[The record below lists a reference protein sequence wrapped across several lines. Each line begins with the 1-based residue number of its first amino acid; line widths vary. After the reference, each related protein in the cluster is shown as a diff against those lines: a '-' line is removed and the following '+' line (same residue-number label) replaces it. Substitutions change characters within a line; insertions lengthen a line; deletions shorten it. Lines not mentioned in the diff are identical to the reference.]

1 MKNFIKLIKELK
13 KTPRGK
19 GILFFSFYL
28 VFFLIIAIVA
38 RLVPNK
44 PIVTDNIENE
54 EDIISIREVNGY
66 NYNYKYTI
74 NVDNNII
81 YVNGMKDN
89 EEEKFTYTVNNI
101 DFDYYK
107 SGTLYY
113 INQEEVD
120 TPMYLNIIDN
130 IDLLLSNSYYDSVVN
145 YKSGKQVLRY
155 QISSSTISNMLNSKD
170 LDIEEIPNEI
180 RVTQNND
187 RIDEVEIVLDSYC
200 SALNICLNNMNIKME
215 YSGFDTVEEITND

>member
-19 GILFFSFYL
+19 GILFFGFYFI
-28 VFFLIIAIVA
+28 FFLIIAIVA
-38 RLVPNK
+38 RLVPNN
-44 PIVTDNIENE
+44 PITTDNSSNE
-54 EDIISIREVNGY
+54 EDTISIREVNGY

-89 EEEKFTYTVNNI
+89 SEEYLTYNVNNM
-101 DFDYYK
+101 DFNYYK

-113 INQEEVD
+113 IDDQEVD

-130 IDLLLSNSYYDSVVN
+130 IDLLLSNSSYDSVVN
-145 YKSGKQVLRY
+145 YKSGKQILRY

-215 YSGFDTVEEITND
+215 YSGFDTVEGITID